1 MFAQLHQVPTPDLSV
16 ETLNALSAI
25 MLAQGQ
31 ESIWNKTEQG
41 QLACEQAFF
50 CTVLSM
56 HGGWGWGLSELSH
69 RMISPEELA
78 HRLMIIMYM

>member
-41 QLACEQAFF
+41 QLGLVSKLFF
-50 CTVLSM
+50 NCSLYAWWLGVGS
-56 HGGWGWGLSELSH
+56 SELSH
-69 RMISPEELA
+69 QMISPEELA
-78 HRLMIIMYM
+78 CRL

>member
-41 QLACEQAFF
+41 QLACKQALF
-50 CTVLSM
+50 
-56 HGGWGWGLSELSH
+56 
-69 RMISPEELA
+69 
-78 HRLMIIMYM
+78 

>member
-41 QLACEQAFF
+41 QLACEQALFELF
-50 CTVLSM
+50 SLCMVV
-56 HGGWGWGLSELSH
+56 GGGVF
-69 RMISPEELA
+69 
-78 HRLMIIMYM
+78 

>member
-41 QLACEQAFF
+41 QFACKQALFKLF
-50 CTVLSM
+50 SLCVLV
-56 HGGWGWGLSELSH
+56 GIGVV
-69 RMISPEELA
+69 
-78 HRLMIIMYM
+78 

>member
-50 CTVLSM
+50 VLFSLCM
-56 HGGWGWGLSELSH
+56 VVGAGVV
-69 RMISPEELA
+69 
-78 HRLMIIMYM
+78 

>member
-41 QLACEQAFF
+41 QLACEQALFN
-50 CTVLSM
+50 CSLYAWWLGVGS
-56 HGGWGWGLSELSH
+56 SELSH
-69 RMISPEELA
+69 QMISPEELA
-78 HRLMIIMYM
+78 RRL

>member
-41 QLACEQAFF
+41 QLVCEQALFQQFF
-50 CTVLSM
+50 LCMVV
-56 HGGWGWGLSELSH
+56 GGGVFRVEPSDDIT
-69 RMISPEELA
+69 RRACPQT
-78 HRLMIIMYM
+78 IIM

>member
-41 QLACEQAFF
+41 QLACEQAL
-50 CTVLSM
+50 V
-56 HGGWGWGLSELSH
+56 
-69 RMISPEELA
+69 
-78 HRLMIIMYM
+78 

>member
-16 ETLNALSAI
+16 EMLSALSAI

-41 QLACEQAFF
+41 AFNY
-50 CTVLSM
+50 
-56 HGGWGWGLSELSH
+56 
-69 RMISPEELA
+69 IS
-78 HRLMIIMYM
+78 

>member
-16 ETLNALSAI
+16 EMLNALSAI

-41 QLACEQAFF
+41 QLASEHALFQLFSLCM
-50 CTVLSM
+50 VL
-56 HGGWGWGLSELSH
+56 GGVVVSVEPSDDIT
-69 RMISPEELA
+69 RRACPQT
-78 HRLMIIMYM
+78 IIM